1 MLKRITAGII
11 TAVIF
16 PLFYLLFIGRNDI
29 LTRSDSITDESGYS
43 YTLLCDLDDMVFIK
57 SDNAGKILGEWKAG
71 RTNGY
76 NYISAEAMDVFEGKF
91 YCVLTE
97 INSKD
102 FTICRQRWLKID
114 FGNGSA
120 EVIFQKEY
128 GNIQNAYSTTLTVSD
143 DKMLTVSSLIEG
155 IMVTDVYG

>member
-29 LTRSDSITDESGYS
+29 LTRSDSITNESGYS

-76 NYISAEAMDVFEGKF
+76 NYISAEAMDV
-91 YCVLTE
+91 
-97 INSKD
+97 
-102 FTICRQRWLKID
+102 
-114 FGNGSA
+114 
-120 EVIFQKEY
+120 
-128 GNIQNAYSTTLTVSD
+128 
-143 DKMLTVSSLIEG
+143 
-155 IMVTDVYG
+155 